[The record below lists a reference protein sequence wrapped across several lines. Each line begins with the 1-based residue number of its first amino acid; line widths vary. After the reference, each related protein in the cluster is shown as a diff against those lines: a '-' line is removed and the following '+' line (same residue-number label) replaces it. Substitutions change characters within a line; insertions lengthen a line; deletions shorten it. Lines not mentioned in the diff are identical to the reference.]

1 MIFIEINYMKN
12 FMFTFVAFILIA
24 SSTAA
29 AESHWLKNAERD
41 WQSLPALAQDAP
53 IPQEVGYL
61 SREVAENVYVVTDGL
76 YQAMFVITDKGV
88 VVVDAPPSIGSK
100 LLAAIKATTDKPV
113 THFIYSHSHID
124 HVGAAN
130 QFSNAKRIGQAAT
143 AAKLKKLNDP
153 KRPAPTQIVSGKSKT
168 LTIGGTRF
176 QLDYHG
182 DHHEPGNLYIY
193 LPQTKVLMVVD
204 IVYPGWVPF
213 TNLGMAENIQG
224 FIDAHDEILRYDF
237 TTFVGGHLSRVGK
250 RSDIEMAKTYVDE
263 LVLAAQ
269 EGQKTVDFMAVA
281 QETGFANRWLLVKT
295 YMDRV
300 AEKCS
305 EIMIPKWSKSLA
317 GSHVSTP
324 GHCWIMQEH
333 LNINGVAAD

>member
-1 MIFIEINYMKN
+1 MNK
-12 FMFTFVAFILIA
+12 MFSTLLVFLAVAGSKA
-24 SSTAA
+24 VAD
-29 AESHWLKNAERD
+29 ESHWLSNAERD

-53 IPQEVGYL
+53 IPQDVGYL
-61 SREVAENVYVVTDGL
+61 SREVADQVYVVTDGL

-88 VVVDAPPSIGSK
+88 VVVDAPPSIGNK
-100 LLAAIKATTDKPV
+100 LQAAITAVTEKPV

-124 HVGAAN
+124 HVGAAH
-130 QFSNAKRIGQAAT
+130 QFSNVKRIGHAET
-143 AAKLKKLNDP
+143 AAKLKRLNDP
-153 KRPAPTQIVSGKSKT
+153 NRPAPTQIVSGKSKK
-168 LTIGGTRF
+168 INIHGAQF

-182 DHHEPGNLYIY
+182 NHHEPGNLYIY
-193 LPQTKVLMVVD
+193 LPKEKVLMVVD

-213 TNLGMAENIQG
+213 TNLGMAESIQG
-224 FIDAHDEILRYDF
+224 FIDAHDEILRYEF
-237 TTFVGGHLSRVGK
+237 MTFVGGHLSRTGN
-250 RSDIEMAKTYVDE
+250 RSDIEMAKAYVDE
-263 LVLAAQ
+263 LMLAAQ
-269 EGQKTVDFMAVA
+269 QGQKSVDFMAVA

-305 EIMIPKWSKSLA
+305 QMMIPKWSKSLA

-333 LNINGVAAD
+333 LNINGLEAD